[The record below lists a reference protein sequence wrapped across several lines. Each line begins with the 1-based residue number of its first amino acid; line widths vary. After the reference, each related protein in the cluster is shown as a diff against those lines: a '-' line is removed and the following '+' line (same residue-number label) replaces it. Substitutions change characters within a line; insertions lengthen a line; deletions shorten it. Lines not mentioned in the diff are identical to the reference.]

1 MVAMKHYLPL
11 HFSSYYALLLLAL
24 CSCTGCD
31 IDRTQL
37 EINKANP
44 QVQLVDLTTGKCL
57 VNEIEAEVSARHKHQ
72 LMSLLSKHLEDII
85 KDSVVH
91 LNSALSHF
99 KGKIPFDIG
108 PELLDTLR
116 RTTSYTYLLSVRA
129 LKMGNYDDRVG
140 VDMIIY
146 DLDTRNIIYNQSVV
160 ANEFQPEDDAG
171 FTFYF
176 GRSNYNL
183 VKNAL
188 LSALRDLKKG
198 ARKFNRSQAKGN

>member
-1 MVAMKHYLPL
+1 MNQSLPL
-11 HFSSYYALLLLAL
+11 RCNSYYILLFLGL
-24 CSCTGCD
+24 CSCSGCD

-37 EINKANP
+37 ELNKANTD
-44 QVQLVDLTTGKCL
+44 VQLVDLTTGKCL
-57 VNEIEAEVSARHKHQ
+57 VNEIEADVSARHKNQ
-72 LMSLLSKHLEDII
+72 LTSLLSKHLEDII

-91 LNSALSHF
+91 VNSASSLF
-99 KGKIPFDIG
+99 KGKIPFEIG

-116 RTTSYTYLLSVRA
+116 RTTSYTYLLNVRA
-129 LKMGNYDDRVG
+129 VKMGNSDDRVG

-160 ANEFQPEDDAG
+160 ANEFQPQDDSG

-188 LSALRDLKKG
+188 QSGLRDLKKG
-198 ARKFNRSQAKGN
+198 AKKFNKAQVKGN